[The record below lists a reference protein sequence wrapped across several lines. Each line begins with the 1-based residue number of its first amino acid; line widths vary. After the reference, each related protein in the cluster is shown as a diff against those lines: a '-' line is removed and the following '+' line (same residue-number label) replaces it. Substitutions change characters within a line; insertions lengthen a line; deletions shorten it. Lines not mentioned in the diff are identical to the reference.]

1 MRHVEVINQ
10 EICRVLSGSTD
21 LVCFGQ
27 NVSLGS
33 CLGGL
38 TKGLPTQNRNIVI
51 NTTNS
56 ENSLAGMGFGLMLE
70 NIDSICFLKQ
80 QDFLP
85 LCLTIWLIHGTR
97 FESKKPMRV

>member
-38 TKGLPTQNRNIVI
+38 TKDLPTQNRNIVI